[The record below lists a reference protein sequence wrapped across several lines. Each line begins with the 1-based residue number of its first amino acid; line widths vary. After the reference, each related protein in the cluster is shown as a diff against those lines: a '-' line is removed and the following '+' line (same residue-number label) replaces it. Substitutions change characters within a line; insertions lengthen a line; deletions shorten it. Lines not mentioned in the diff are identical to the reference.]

1 MPESL
6 HSKHTSEGA
15 HPANIKLTGGVLIAL
30 GAKGKETPL
39 LSQLLHMP
47 KSVQD
52 QAREPQA

>member
-15 HPANIKLTGGVLIAL
+15 NPAHINFTGGVLIASR
-30 GAKGKETPL
+30 AKGKETPL
-39 LSQLLHMP
+39 LPQLLHMP

-52 QAREPQA
+52 QAREHQA